1 MKLTFIVAQSTCLRN
16 STRSCDEFLKSR
28 KQSCYSLN
36 KERPGVSVSL
46 FLNFLYRYL
55 SAESIDSD
63 IAHRIRDLKTRVYD
77 TDLYIRNDVLTRRD
91 MQKRRIVVV

>member
-1 MKLTFIVAQSTCLRN
+1 MKLAFIVAQSTRLRN
-16 STRSCDEFLKSR
+16 CKGSCDEFLKSQ

-36 KERPGVSVSL
+36 KERPGVSVLL
-46 FLNFLYRYL
+46 FLNFLFSYL

-77 TDLYIRNDVLTRRD
+77 TDLYIRNDVLTSRD
-91 MQKRRIVVV
+91 MQKSRIVVV